1 MWNQNLKN
9 DYTAEHF
16 FCFNYLLLYT
26 FLFFL
31 FWILNFIVQFHRV
44 QKIWSI
50 SFEYG
55 KADNKEV

>member
-1 MWNQNLKN
+1 MTILQNI
-9 DYTAEHF
+9 F
-16 FCFNYLLLYT
+16 FALIIF
-26 FLFFL
+26 FSIPFFFFL